1 MTEWAEKVLAGDAR
15 ALARAATAIENRS
28 PSAESLLKELFS
40 HTGRATVIGITGAPG
55 AGKSTLTD
63 RLVHELRREGKSV
76 GVLAVDPTSPYSGGA
91 VLGDRIRM
99 LSHHADPGVFIRSMA
114 TRGHL
119 GGLAAATTDMT
130 LLLDAAGKEVVLIET
145 VGVGQD
151 EVEVAKLADV
161 SVVVLVPG
169 MGDDVQA
176 IKAGILEI
184 ADVFVINK
192 ADQPGA
198 DRLKRE
204 LLALQS
210 LSTRRDGWVPPI
222 VQTVATD
229 GQGISE
235 TLAAMRAFLARADA
249 NNRAVANWALRLREM
264 LRGRLIE
271 QFANIDFQAAA
282 EEVAARR
289 SDPYTII
296 DAWLQRDA
304 WIERTG
310 PNQFEIDHL
319 GIAVRSL
326 DAALGFYEKQLGFS
340 VGLRETVE
348 KEKVNVAMLPAG
360 GPRIELLEAAGP
372 DSVIAKFIEKRGEG
386 LHHVAVKVPD
396 LAAAVERLKS
406 HGARLLNEPRAG
418 AGGHL
423 YVFVHP
429 SSTGGV
435 LLELIQ
441 K

>member
-1 MTEWAEKVLAGDAR
+1 MTDLSRKIIAGEVR
-15 ALARAATAIENRS
+15 SLARAATAIENGS
-28 PSAESLLKELFS
+28 PAAEALLKELFP
-40 HTGRATVIGITGAPG
+40 HTGKATVVGITGAPG

-63 RLVHELRREGKSV
+63 RLIGELRREGKPV

-99 LSHHADPGVFIRSMA
+99 LSHHADSDVFIRSMA

-119 GGLAAATTDMT
+119 GGLAAATTDMAV
-130 LLLDAAGKEVVLIET
+130 LLDAAGKEVILIET

-161 SVVVLVPG
+161 TVVVLVPG

-184 ADVFVINK
+184 ADIFVINK

-198 DRLKRE
+198 DRLERE
-204 LLALQS
+204 ILAMQG
-210 LSTRRDGWVPPI
+210 LSTRPDGWVPPI
-222 VQTVATD
+222 IRAVATE
-229 GQGISE
+229 GQGIDA
-235 TLAAMRAFLARADA
+235 TLAAIRSFLERPGGK
-249 NNRAVANWALRLREM
+249 NRAAANWTLRLREM
-264 LRGRLIE
+264 LRERLME
-271 QFANIDFQAAA
+271 QFANIDFRAAA

-289 SDPYTII
+289 SDPYTIT
-296 DAWLQRDA
+296 DG
-304 WIERTG
+304 WIKGTG
-310 PNQFEIDHL
+310 AGEFEIDHL
-319 GIAVRSL
+319 GVAVRSL
-326 DAALGFYEKQLGFS
+326 DLALSFYEKQLGFS
-340 VGLRETVE
+340 VSLRETVSQ
-348 KEKVNVAMLPAG
+348 EKVNVAMLPAG
-360 GPRIELLEAAGP
+360 GPRIELLEASEP

-396 LAAAVERLKS
+396 LAAAVGRLKA
-406 HGARLLNEPRAG
+406 HGARLLNEPRTG

-441 K
+441 G

>member
-1 MTEWAEKVLAGDAR
+1 MTHWAEKILAGDAR
-15 ALARAATAIENRS
+15 SLARAATAIENRS
-28 PSAESLLKELFS
+28 HSAESLLKELFP

-63 RLVHELRREGKSV
+63 RLVHELRRDGKSV

-99 LSHHADPGVFIRSMA
+99 LSHHADSGVFIRSMA

-119 GGLAAATTDMT
+119 GGLAAATTDMA
-130 LLLDAAGKEVVLIET
+130 LLLDAAGKDVVLIET

-151 EVEVAKLADV
+151 EIEIAKLADAT
-161 SVVVLVPG
+161 VVVLVPG

-198 DRLKRE
+198 DRLERE
-204 LLALQS
+204 ILAMQG
-210 LSTRRDGWVPPI
+210 LSTRPDGWVPPI
-222 VQTVATD
+222 VRTIATE
-229 GQGISE
+229 GQGVVE
-235 TLAAMRAFLARADA
+235 TLTAIRSFLDRAGAK
-249 NNRAVANWALRLREM
+249 NRTVANWTLRLREL
-264 LRGRLIE
+264 LRERLIE

-289 SDPYTII
+289 CDPYTIVNS
-296 DAWLQRDA
+296 
-304 WIERTG
+304 WIKG
-310 PNQFEIDHL
+310 AGSDKFEIDHL

-326 DAALGFYEKQLGFS
+326 DAALDFYEKQLGLS
-340 VGLRETVE
+340 VSLRETVE
-348 KEKVNVAMLPAG
+348 QEKVNVAMMPAG
-360 GPRIELLEAAGP
+360 GPRIELLEAAAP

-396 LAAAVERLKS
+396 LAATVDRLKA

-418 AGGHL
+418 ADGHL

-441 K
+441 SESNHQ